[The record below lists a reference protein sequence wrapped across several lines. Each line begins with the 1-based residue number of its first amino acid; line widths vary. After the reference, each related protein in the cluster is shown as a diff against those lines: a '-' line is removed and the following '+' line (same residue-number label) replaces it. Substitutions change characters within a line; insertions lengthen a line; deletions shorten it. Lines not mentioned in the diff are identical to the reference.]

1 MSVASVAARIARR
14 ICDVEDVGYSQPDRR
29 TWYSVADWEGHVK
42 SPQNADCSSLV
53 CGAINYGLHDAL
65 SVPWG
70 HKALLEIDDFW
81 TGNMRGGLEA
91 RGFQE
96 VPWED
101 ANLYPDGGFQTGD
114 VVLSVASEGGKK
126 HVVIIT
132 DAANDLLSEAW
143 IAEDGSDDG
152 VLGDQTGVETRTV
165 PYSTHPYTS
174 SGAWTSCHRF
184 NSDQFLAQWPE
195 FAKTTST
202 PKPTPAPAPA
212 PSTPAHAHGID
223 VSSHQEGINIAG
235 LWADFVIVKCTE
247 GDGYTNP
254 CMGAQAQAT
263 LSSDKRLGLYHFAR
277 PGDVSDQVRYFLTAA
292 KPYLGRATLWLDW
305 EDDAPAQGPGWAL
318 AWLDAVAAATGT
330 TPGIYMNGST
340 VNDYDWAGVAA
351 RYPLWYADPTN
362 YNTTYIGYIDPTVP
376 SLRFWGQPL
385 VHQYSQRGR
394 LAGYGGALDFNRLR
408 DRSVWDRM
416 VGGGQVNAPAPAA
429 SAAQASPYTGKWNR
443 SDGQGELV
451 CNGVFGPATI
461 GRLQQVMGT
470 PVDGALDDD
479 GSPAIERLQVFL
491 NSAVPADTQVAL
503 NDAPALDVDGVLG
516 PDTWRTLQYLI
527 IAWHKEYLPD
537 GWDYANWVDGEAG
550 PATIGA
556 LQRALNNSRSGSG
569 RLW

>member
-53 CGAINYGLHDAL
+53 CGAVNYGLHDAL
-65 SVPWG
+65 GVPWG

-165 PYSTHPYTS
+165 PYSSHPYTS

-184 NSDQFLAQWPE
+184 NSDRFLAQWPE
-195 FAKTTST
+195 FTGG
-202 PKPTPAPAPA
+202 KPATVPAPAA
-212 PSTPAHAHGID
+212 PAHAHGID
-223 VSSHQEGINIAG
+223 ISSHQGGLNIAAI
-235 LWADFVIVKCTE
+235 WADFVIVKVSE
-247 GDGYTNP
+247 GTGYENP
-254 CMGAQAQAT
+254 FWRAQAEAT
-263 LSSDKRLGLYHFAR
+263 LAANKRLGLYHFANDEDAGEQAR
-277 PGDVSDQVRYFLTAA
+277 FFLDRA
-292 KPYLGRATLWLDW
+292 KQYVGRATFWLDW
-305 EDDAPAQGPGWAL
+305 EADAVGLGPGPAL
-318 AWLDAVAAATGT
+318 AFLNQVAAETKSTPGFYTYQNVLSSYDWSAVAA
-330 TPGIYMNGST
+330 
-340 VNDYDWAGVAA
+340 
-351 RYPLWYADPTN
+351 RFPLWVAGGPEYSDYGRSYSDP
-362 YNTTYIGYIDPTVP
+362 PVP
-376 SLRFWGQPL
+376 NVPYWGGGAL
-385 VHQYSQRGR
+385 VHQYTED
-394 LAGYGGALDFNRLR
+394 GYLPGYNSHLDLDRLR
-408 DRSVWDRM
+408 DRSAWDRM
-416 VGGGQVNAPAPAA
+416 IGGGQVTASTPAA
-429 SAAQASPYTGKWNR
+429 PAAQASPYTGKWNK

-479 GSPAIERLQVFL
+479 GSPAIERLQAFL
-491 NSAVPADTQVAL
+491 NSAVPADTQEAL

-527 IAWHKEYLPD
+527 IAWHREYLPD
-537 GWDYANWVDGEAG
+537 GWDYADWVDGEAG

>member
-1 MSVASVAARIARR
+1 MSVESVAARIARR

-65 SVPWG
+65 GVPWG

-114 VVLSVASEGGKK
+114 IVLSVASEGGKG
-126 HVVIIT
+126 HVIIIT

-143 IAEDGSDDG
+143 IAEDGSIDG
-152 VLGDQTGVETRTV
+152 YLGDQTVGETRTV
-165 PYSTHPYTS
+165 PYSSHPYTS

-184 NSDQFLAQWPE
+184 DSDRFLAQWPE
-195 FAKTTST
+195 FAKKTST
-202 PKPTPAPAPA
+202 PKPAPAPTPAP
-212 PSTPAHAHGID
+212 SVPAHAHGID
-223 VSSHQEGINIAG
+223 VSSYQEEANIAG
-235 LWADFVIVKCTE
+235 MWADFVIVKCTE

-263 LSSDKRLGLYHFAR
+263 LSSGKMLGLYHFAR
-277 PGDVSDQVRYFLTAA
+277 PGDVSDQVRYFLAAA

-340 VNDYDWAGVAA
+340 VNDYDWAAVAA

-362 YNTTYIGYIDPTVP
+362 YNTTYIGYIDPAVP

-394 LAGYGGALDFNRLR
+394 LAGYDGALDFNRLR

-416 VGGGQVNAPAPAA
+416 RTAGPVSPSTPAAPANP
-429 SAAQASPYTGKWNR
+429 TLVV
-443 SDGQGELV
+443 DGEY
-451 CNGVFGPATI
+451 GPATLR
-461 GRLQQVMGT
+461 RLQEVMGAT
-470 PVDGALDDD
+470 SYPEVFAVANLRRYLNQAVSAHSQRMLTGKD
-479 GSPAIERLQVFL
+479 RL
-491 NSAVPADTQVAL
+491 PED
-503 NDAPALDVDGVLG
+503 
-516 PDTWRTLQYLI
+516 R
-527 IAWHKEYLPD
+527 
-537 GWDYANWVDGEAG
+537 GWDAQLFRVFQYWAWCWVRPVSSSWSTFAPDWSFGEFIDGEAG
-550 PATIGA
+550 PATWAA
-556 LQRALNNSRSGSG
+556 LQEALNRSKTGSF
-569 RLW
+569 RLM